1 MNIVVCMKQVPDT
14 ETKPKLRADKKG
26 IEDEGVNCVVNPYD
40 EFAIEEA
47 IRIKEKSGGTV
58 TLVTLG
64 KARAMEA
71 LRTGLAMG
79 ADTAIHICDDAF
91 DGSDSYVVAKALAAA
106 VKTIP
111 HDIVLCGHKA
121 IDSDEVQCGA
131 RLAEALDLPQVYM
144 VTKLDIAADGK
155 SAICQRQ
162 IEGAIVTVETLLPAV
177 LTCQKGLNEPR
188 YPSLPGIMKAKKKEV
203 KTMKAADL
211 GFTTEQVGVSGALTE
226 TVDMFLPPPRAA
238 GKIIDGSDPAAAAR
252 ELAKLLRE
260 EAKVI

>member
-14 ETKPKLRADKKG
+14 ETKPKIRADKKG
-26 IEDEGVNCVVNPYD
+26 LEEDGINWIVNPYD

-64 KARAMEA
+64 KARAVEA

-79 ADTAIHICDDAF
+79 ADTAIHICDEAF
-91 DGSDSYVVAKALAAA
+91 DGSDSYVIAKAVAAA
-106 VKTIP
+106 IKTIP
-111 HDIVLCGHKA
+111 HDLVLCGHKA
-121 IDSDEVQCGA
+121 IDSDEVQGGA
-131 RLAEALDLPQVYM
+131 RIAEALELPQVYM
-144 VTKLDIAADGK
+144 VTKLDLAADGK
-155 SAICQRQ
+155 STTCQRQ
-162 IEGAIVTVETLLPAV
+162 IEGATVTVETPLPAV
-177 LTCQKGLNEPR
+177 ITCQKGLNEPR

-211 GFTTEQVGVSGALTE
+211 GFTPEQVGASGALTE
-226 TVDMFLPPPRAA
+226 TIDMYLPPARAE
-238 GKIIDGSDPAAAAR
+238 GKIIDGADPAAAAK

>member
-26 IEDEGVNCVVNPYD
+26 IEEDGINWIVNPYD

-64 KARAMEA
+64 KARAVEA

-91 DGSDSYVVAKALAAA
+91 DGSDSFVAAKALAAA
-106 VKTIP
+106 IKTVP
-111 HDIVLCGHKA
+111 HDLILCGHKA
-121 IDSDEVQCGA
+121 IDSDEVQGGA
-131 RLAEALDLPQVYM
+131 RIAEALDLPQVYM
-144 VTKLDIAADGK
+144 VTKLELSGDGK
-155 SAICQRQ
+155 SATCQRQ
-162 IEGAIVTVETLLPAV
+162 IEGATVTVETPLPAV
-177 LTCQKGLNEPR
+177 ITCQKGLNEPR

-203 KTMKAADL
+203 KTFKAADL
-211 GFTTEQVGVSGALTE
+211 GLKPEEVGSNGALVE
-226 TVDMFLPPPRAA
+226 ILEISLPAARPA
-238 GKIIDGSDPAAAAR
+238 GKVIDGADPAVAAK
-252 ELAKLLRE
+252 ELVKLLHE